1 MGEEAIRMGSR
12 AGGGVP
18 ICEGLHCQN
27 SMTGADPKK
36 QYHIVAAAR
45 LRRIGG
51 FIFQLDGNRGN
62 RSDTGVMMT
71 ATTMITGADSF
82 LELLKVST

>member
-1 MGEEAIRMGSR
+1 
-12 AGGGVP
+12 
-18 ICEGLHCQN
+18 
-27 SMTGADPKK
+27 MTGADPKK